1 VLGRV
6 PLTTPARTLL
16 DLAATAHPDEL
27 VVLIDAALASGGT
40 RAAELDQVAAWAA
53 RRRGVRRFREAV
65 TLAHPGSRS
74 PKETEL
80 RLILVRAGLP
90 CPVPNDHVYD
100 EFGGWIATADLLY
113 GEHRIVLEYDGRD
126 HAREERRLADLRRRN
141 LLERAGYFVLA
152 YSAADLL
159 RPGRSWPMCV
169 ARSPSS
175 RHDSAYATRRPR
187 YQPHPTARVDHGR
200 VAHVDHGKRAI

>member
-1 VLGRV
+1 MLGRV

-159 RPGRSWPMCV
+159 RPWSVV
-169 ARSPSS
+169 ADVR
-175 RHDSAYATRRPR
+175 RAFAVQSARLGLRDPTTAVPTP
-187 YQPHPTARVDHGR
+187 PHRAR
-200 VAHVDHGKRAI
+200 